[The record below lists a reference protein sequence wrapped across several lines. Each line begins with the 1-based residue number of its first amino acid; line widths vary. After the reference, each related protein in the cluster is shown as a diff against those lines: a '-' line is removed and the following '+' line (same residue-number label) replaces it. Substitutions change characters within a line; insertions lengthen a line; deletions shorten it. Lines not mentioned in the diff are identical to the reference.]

1 MELKKIII
9 HELSKQQRIIEAKEF
24 LSSNVYEINE
34 DTIELTDRL
43 NRSFIRDSITYA
55 IFKVEEGD
63 KFPNYFSQYHL
74 SENENLDFVS
84 FTRSAIMNLKQI
96 ISPIIFA
103 TGGYFVFSEYQ
114 EGNTNYISVFLIR
127 DEKGLVFRKKQ
138 DGKGF
143 EINSVSHL
151 NTNKLAMGCRINID
165 RYKNE
170 DGKYLA
176 LIKNKNR
183 DISDYFSHWISTDQ
197 PESSSEYTDTLYQ
210 IVSNIT
216 PPVNPETG
224 NNYEIDEFRKKIHD
238 FVNNRPNKMVNISE
252 LSNYFYHDSET
263 IPLYAQENNYTIDSE
278 FKADGRKLRKFWRL
292 EVNSD
297 GIQLKFSRGDLNTK
311 IRFSEEN
318 PDLILI
324 ESRKFANRL
333 KKETEDEL

>member
-9 HELSKQQRIIEAKEF
+9 HELIKEQKLTLANEY
-24 LSSNVYEINE
+24 LSSSVYDING
-34 DTIELTDRL
+34 DTIDLADRL

-55 IFKVEEGD
+55 IFKIEEGD
-63 KFPNYFSQYHL
+63 KFPNYFSHYQL
-74 SENENLDFVS
+74 SGQQNLDFVT

-103 TGGYFVFSEYQ
+103 SGGYFVFAEYQ
-114 EGNTNYISVFLIR
+114 EGNINYVSVFLIR

-151 NTNKLAMGCRINID
+151 NTSKLAMGCRINID
-165 RYKNE
+165 RYKNN

-176 LIKNKNR
+176 LIKNKSR
-183 DISDYFSHWISTDQ
+183 ELSDYFNRWISTDQ

-216 PPVNPETG
+216 PPINPETG
-224 NNYEIDEFRKKIHD
+224 NNYEIDEFRKKVHD
-238 FVNNRPNKMVNISE
+238 YVNNHPSKMVNVSE
-252 LSNYFYHDSET
+252 LSYYFYHDNDT
-263 IPLYAQENNYTIDSE
+263 IPFYAQENNFPIDSE

-292 EVNSD
+292 EVNGD

-311 IRFSEEN
+311 VRFSEEN
-318 PDLILI
+318 PDMILI
-324 ESRKFANRL
+324 ESKKFATKF
-333 KKETEDEL
+333 KKESEDEI